1 MYHWLSK
8 SAVPDVLGMPSLVW
22 LLSVYKYIIA
32 LNNNCS
38 YFGLICL
45 CFNINEIEIYDET
58 STEAKLFNIDCIKPL
73 DQFVVYSSEA
83 VYRCSIRAKCNTT
96 KMEFCNLDIT
106 VVAASDRSLCKL
118 ELSPLILIPWQIHIN
133 NALINCLNIFQ
144 NFIAAKSSFHL
155 TCPKREQK
163 TQTIEISEH
172 ITLKTDSLAR
182 KQ

>member
-1 MYHWLSK
+1 M
-8 SAVPDVLGMPSLVW
+8 
-22 LLSVYKYIIA
+22 YKYIIA

-106 VVAASDRSLCKL
+106 VVAASDLKNVNMLIIRMVVFVEAYISSEPEESSTRKPKTHMYRSGGCIPDWNHWFKFTVKKSKILRQNVVLVISLIRVGCILLWDFL
-118 ELSPLILIPWQIHIN
+118 E
-133 NALINCLNIFQ
+133 
-144 NFIAAKSSFHL
+144 
-155 TCPKREQK
+155 
-163 TQTIEISEH
+163 
-172 ITLKTDSLAR
+172 D
-182 KQ
+182 